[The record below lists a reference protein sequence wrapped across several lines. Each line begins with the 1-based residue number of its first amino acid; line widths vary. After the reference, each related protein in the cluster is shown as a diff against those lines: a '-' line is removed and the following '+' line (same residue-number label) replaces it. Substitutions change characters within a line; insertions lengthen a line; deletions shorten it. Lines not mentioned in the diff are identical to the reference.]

1 MLGYSHQFTYVE
13 YYNTALILNIT
24 IWKCSLYSF
33 EPQLEKGLALN

>member
-1 MLGYSHQFTYVE
+1 MLVYSHQFTDAE
-13 YYNTALILNIT
+13 YHYTALILNIT